1 MHRLLILSCS
11 ERKRP
16 DPGYLP
22 AAERYDGPAFRV
34 LRRYLCESRFADQ
47 LDVYILSAFYG
58 LIPANYP
65 IVYYDQKMTRERADQ
80 LRGQVLNTFFN
91 ILNPNYGSLCFAM
104 SRLYLL
110 ALEGW
115 ETALPPGLKVT
126 VIMGSQG
133 VRLAQLK
140 RWLWSQ

>member
-1 MHRLLILSCS
+1 MLRLLILSCS
-11 ERKRP
+11 ARKRP

-22 AAERYDGPAFRV
+22 AVERYDGPSFRV

-65 IVYYDQKMTRERADQ
+65 IVYYDQKMTRERAGQ
-80 LRGQVLNTFFN
+80 LHGQVLNTFCN
-91 ILNPNYGSLCFAM
+91 LLNTNYGSICLAM
-104 SRLYLL
+104 SALYLL

-115 ETALPPGLKVT
+115 ETQLPPGLQVT
-126 VIMGSQG
+126 VISGSQG